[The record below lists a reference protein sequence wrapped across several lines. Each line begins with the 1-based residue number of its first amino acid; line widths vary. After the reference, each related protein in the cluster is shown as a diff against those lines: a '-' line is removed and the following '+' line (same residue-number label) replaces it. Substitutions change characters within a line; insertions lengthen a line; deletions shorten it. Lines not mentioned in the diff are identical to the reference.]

1 MSLLILVRHGKSLWN
16 KENRFTGWTDISLS
30 NEGIKE
36 AESAARE
43 ILDQNISINIA
54 YSSIFSRAYETAKI
68 MLQNSQNKE
77 VKLQK
82 DWRLNERH
90 YGKLQGLNK
99 SETAAKY
106 GDGQVLKWRRSFNT
120 KPPLLSEKD
129 HNSQLNNPLFKD
141 IPKEKIPVGES
152 LQDTVNRVNDFCK
165 DILYKKLDKNKNIL
179 IAAHGNSIR
188 ALIKIIENIS
198 DKSIEKLEIVTG
210 EPIYYT
216 FKNNN
221 FKGKSEITR

>member
-141 IPKEKIPVGES
+141 IPNKKIPIGES

-165 DILYKKLDKNKNIL
+165 DVLYKKLDKNKNIL

-210 EPIYYT
+210 KPIYYT
-216 FKNNN
+216 FENKD
-221 FKGKSEITR
+221 FKGQAEITR

>member
-54 YSSIFSRAYETAKI
+54 YSSIFSRAYETGKI

-141 IPKEKIPVGES
+141 IPNKKIPIGES